1 MARVNELAQKINEL
15 SLKVKLGLLAGVY
28 IVLGAVYW
36 YWFWTPKVEELESLE
51 LQIQKEE
58 RVLNE
63 YRLIAKALPEFERQ
77 YNIIL
82 RQYEAASK
90 KLPTDKEIPGLID
103 SIYGAVNE
111 AGLESNTFTPQG
123 EIKKDIYAEIPVQ
136 MEVFGSYFSIAKFFD
151 RVARLPRIVNI
162 YGLNLE
168 KPKGSSEDGRLE
180 ASFTAVTFRVLP
192 QPEVVSAGE
201 KEKAKSRATDKKKR
215 GGDEGN

>member
-1 MARVNELAQKINEL
+1 MARVDELAQRIDTL
-15 SLKVKLGLLAGVY
+15 PLKMKLGLLVGVY
-28 IVLGAVYW
+28 VVLGAVYW
-36 YWFWTPKVEELESLE
+36 YWFWTPRVEELDSLE

-77 YNIIL
+77 YNL
-82 RQYEAASK
+82 LLKQYEAASK

-123 EIKKDIYAEIPVQ
+123 EVKKDIYAEIPVQ
-136 MEVFGSYFSIAKFFD
+136 MQVFGSYFSLAKFFD

-192 QPEVVSAGE
+192 QPEGGLVGE
-201 KEKAKSRATDKKKR
+201 KGKAKSSATDKKKR
-215 GGDEGN
+215 GGDEGK